1 MKLLASNFFVLAL
14 TAFSQFAAAQTTI
27 LGPGESVTVGSRQ
40 IICTTGG
47 GGGGGGGTSSAC
59 VSQLSSW
66 CYSNTSRSRDTC
78 YNSAASYCPST
89 SFASCVS
96 STASYC
102 YSNTSMSRDECYDS
116 ALGTCRG
123 SPEMTNELLEQVRI
137 GAELKAQGLD
147 LKETKTDLFLE
158 K

>member
-1 MKLLASNFFVLAL
+1 MKLLASNFLVLAL

-47 GGGGGGGTSSAC
+47 GGGGGGTSSAC

-78 YNSAASYCPST
+78 
-89 SFASCVS
+89 
-96 STASYC
+96 
-102 YSNTSMSRDECYDS
+102 
-116 ALGTCRG
+116 
-123 SPEMTNELLEQVRI
+123 
-137 GAELKAQGLD
+137 
-147 LKETKTDLFLE
+147 
-158 K
+158 